1 MATKVIMPKVDMDQ
15 ETGTLVEWLK
25 QEGEE
30 IEKGELLFVMETDK
44 VAIEIEAPA
53 SGILGGVLAEPGQE
67 VPIAQVIGYILAPGE
82 ELPEEVAKKAA
93 PTAVEAEAPIFVAP
107 PTQPI
112 QQVEVSATPVAKKLA
127 SESGVDLTMVSG
139 SGPRGKVTK
148 KDVEEALTPAPHI
161 GEGDGKIYATPA
173 ARRIARE
180 DGITLAQV
188 KGSGPKGRV
197 QAADV
202 LSAAA
207 TAPVTAPVS
216 SGEVEVVPLRGMR
229 RTIAH
234 RMTASYQTTPHI
246 TFTSRIDMSRFM
258 DSRMQLNEQAEK
270 SGEERISAT
279 AMFVKA
285 VAEVLTR
292 HPWLNSSFQ
301 EEEIHL
307 HRDINIGVAVA
318 LSEGLIVPVVHNADQ
333 KSITQIGLEV
343 NDLSARAREGRLVPS
358 EVSRS
363 TFTISNL
370 GPFGVEQF
378 SAIIN
383 PPNAAILAIGA
394 TQHEV
399 VPDANDQIVTKPI
412 MHMTLSADHRVVDGA
427 LAAYFLADLKEA
439 LEKPLY
445 FLL

>member
-25 QEGEE
+25 QDGES

-53 SGILGGVLAEPGQE
+53 SGILRGIQAEPGEE
-67 VPIAQVIGYILAPGE
+67 VPIAQIIGYILEPGE
-82 ELPEEVAKKAA
+82 ELPDDVAA
-93 PTAVEAEAPIFVAP
+93 TTTPIAVAP
-107 PTQPI
+107 PTVPI
-112 QQVEVSATPVAKKLA
+112 EPVDVSATPLARKLA
-127 SESGVDLTMVSG
+127 HESGVDLAAVSG

-148 KDVEEALTPAPHI
+148 KDVEVSLAQAPVS
-161 GEGDGKIYATPA
+161 GEGDGKSYATPA
-173 ARRIARE
+173 ARRIGRE
-180 DGITLAQV
+180 KGVSLSQV
-188 KGSGPKGRV
+188 RGSGPKGRV

-207 TAPVTAPVS
+207 AGPAAVAAFTAAPTPT
-216 SGEVEVVPLRGMR
+216 GEVEIVPLRGMR

-234 RMTASYQTTPHI
+234 RMTASYQATPHI
-246 TFTSRIDMSRFM
+246 TFTSRIDMSRFV
-258 DSRMQLNEQAEK
+258 DSRAQLNEQAEK
-270 SGEERISAT
+270 SDGLRISAT

-285 VAEVLTR
+285 VAVVLTR
-292 HPWLNSSFQ
+292 HPWLNSSFHG
-301 EEEIHL
+301 EEIHL

-333 KSITQIGLEV
+333 KSITQLGAEV
-343 NDLSARAREGRLVPS
+343 SDLSTRAREGKLVPS

-399 VPDANDQIVTKPI
+399 VPDINDQIVTKPL

>member
-1 MATKVIMPKVDMDQ
+1 MPKVDMDQ

-25 QEGEE
+25 QEGEQ

-53 SGILGGVLAEPGQE
+53 SGILDGILAEPGQE

-82 ELPEEVAKKAA
+82 ELPEEVAAQA
-93 PTAVEAEAPIFVAP
+93 VPTADETEAPIFVAP
-107 PTQPI
+107 PTEPI
-112 QQVEVSATPVAKKLA
+112 KQVDVSVTPLAKKLA
-127 SESGVDLTMVSG
+127 SESGVDLAMISG

-148 KDVEEALTPAPHI
+148 KDVEAAIPPLV

-180 DGITLAQV
+180 NGITLSRV
-188 KGSGPKGRV
+188 RGSGPKGRV

-202 LSAAA
+202 LSAADTVPA
-207 TAPVTAPVS
+207 AAPVS
-216 SGEVEVVPLRGMR
+216 RGEVEVVPLRGMR
-229 RTIAH
+229 RTIAQ

-246 TFTSRIDMSRFM
+246 TFTTRIDMSRFM
-258 DSRMQLNEQAEK
+258 DSKTQLNEKAEK
-270 SGEERISAT
+270 SGKERISAT

-285 VAEVLTR
+285 VAVVLTR
-292 HPWLNSSFQ
+292 HPWLNSSFH

-318 LSEGLIVPVVHNADQ
+318 LPEGLIVPVVHNADQ
-333 KSITQIGLEV
+333 KSIAQIGVEV
-343 NDLSARAREGRLVPS
+343 NDLSTRAREGGLVPS

-399 VPDANDQIVTKPI
+399 VPDENEQIVTKPI

-427 LAAYFLADLKEA
+427 IAAYFLADLKEA